1 MNSFN
6 EFYSNIFQG
15 NTERYIVLLGITP
28 EGKKN
33 TTQPEGLINFEKH
46 LDPKGKP
53 CGLSPVQ
60 YTNEGKAVC
69 RWIGIDRD
77 EEVEAK
83 KACQPV
89 WAIDNLIFPFKST
102 SGRWHYYK
110 FYDEPIDV
118 LVAQQEKDNLV
129 KLFNS
134 FGWTIDVNKC
144 LPTSFNLEKKTPG
157 NHLYLPRFYDRT
169 KCYSP
174 RGEELTKEQFQF
186 RYNWRKHPLISA
198 SVGLTPGVTPG
209 RQQFLFYIALYLRH
223 TGQSSTSLLD
233 EINKNFNEPVGPK
246 DLEHAKE
253 QSYKYELEHLVKN
266 YSSYTE
272 KLSGF
277 ALPVSE
283 ALQEVMEEP
292 GNEKILKGYTPP
304 ENPGVELEFHK
315 KIVFCKKENVY
326 WDLST
331 WDEYKEKAIDQTFQ
345 HLFKQKPSLIYSKN
359 PDKLI
364 VESTVFR
371 PDVYNPTDPFLKEGN
386 KLYLNDYKPEGI
398 EPLGPDQCP
407 DYDYFISLF
416 MKLVSHLNN
425 GTQEYIDWLLDFLAT
440 TVQQPGRKIRH
451 IPFYASKVKRFG
463 KGTLFNTMKKIHGKN
478 HAILIN
484 TSNALDRGKT
494 FLHRKTLVLVDEIFL
509 KGNYQQLQ
517 LLMNQFKHLATEE
530 EHNVRTLYQDYRTI
544 YTTTNFLFYSNF
556 PDALSFDDKEGRY
569 FFIECLGGRL
579 EDSFYSDY
587 WDALDPKDK
596 TGSEL
601 AHCVKHFLLNRKIRT
616 YQDLTPQ
623 EKADNVKVFDPDGTA
638 LLTEYFYEAC
648 KRSGTESKRLCRQLI
663 KEKDTPFANDII
675 AIGEIHKYLVKEYN
689 LKENIN
695 YLADALTDLDC
706 IRLGECKHKQS
717 DKHPT
722 LWIIRNK
729 DRYISFTNGQ
739 IADNYWLPL
748 DLEKYELEQ
757 NDKLRIKSN
766 LKQLETLPD
775 DEVPF

>member
-15 NTERYIVLLGITP
+15 NTERYILLKEITP
-28 EGKKN
+28 DGKKI
-33 TTQPEGLINFEKH
+33 TTMPQGLINFENH
-46 LDPKGKP
+46 LDPTGKP

-60 YTNEGKAVC
+60 YTNEGKALC

-77 EEVEAK
+77 
-83 KACQPV
+83 
-89 WAIDNLIFPFKST
+89 D
-102 SGRWHYYK
+102 G
-110 FYDEPIDV
+110 
-118 LVAQQEKDNLV
+118 
-129 KLFNS
+129 
-134 FGWTIDVNKC
+134 
-144 LPTSFNLEKKTPG
+144 
-157 NHLYLPRFYDRT
+157 T

-174 RGEELTKEQFQF
+174 RGEALTKEQFQF

-223 TGQSSTSLLD
+223 TGQGLSLLD
-233 EINKNFNEPVGPK
+233 EINENFNEPVGPK

-266 YSSYTE
+266 YSKYTQQI
-272 KLSGF
+272 SGF

-283 ALQEVMEEP
+283 ALQEVMEAP
-292 GNEKILKGYTPP
+292 GNEKILKGYNPP

-326 WDLST
+326 WDLNT

-371 PDVYNPTDPFLKEGN
+371 TDVYNPTDPFLKEGN

-484 TSNALDRGKT
+484 TSNALDKGKT

-544 YTTTNFLFYSNF
+544 YTTTNFIFYSNF
-556 PDALSFDDKEGRY
+556 PDALSFH
-569 FFIECLGGRL
+569 FF
-579 EDSFYSDY
+579 D
-587 WDALDPKDK
+587 
-596 TGSEL
+596 
-601 AHCVKHFLLNRKIRT
+601 
-616 YQDLTPQ
+616 
-623 EKADNVKVFDPDGTA
+623 
-638 LLTEYFYEAC
+638 
-648 KRSGTESKRLCRQLI
+648 LI
-663 KEKDTPFANDII
+663 K
-675 AIGEIHKYLVKEYN
+675 IG
-689 LKENIN
+689 
-695 YLADALTDLDC
+695 
-706 IRLGECKHKQS
+706 
-717 DKHPT
+717 
-722 LWIIRNK
+722 NK
-729 DRYISFTNGQ
+729 
-739 IADNYWLPL
+739 
-748 DLEKYELEQ
+748 
-757 NDKLRIKSN
+757 
-766 LKQLETLPD
+766 
-775 DEVPF
+775 

>member
-15 NTERYIVLLGITP
+15 NTERYIELLGITP

-33 TTQPEGLINFEKH
+33 TTQPKGLINFEKH
-46 LDPKGKP
+46 LDPTGKP

-83 KACQPV
+83 LACQPV

-110 FYDEPIDV
+110 FYDEPVDV
-118 LVAQQEKDNLV
+118 LGAQKEKDHLV
-129 KLFNS
+129 KLFVS
-134 FGWTIDVNKC
+134 FCWTIDVNKC

-223 TGQSSTSLLD
+223 IGQSSTSLLD

-253 QSYKYELEHLVKN
+253 QSYKYELDHLVKN
-266 YSSYTE
+266 YSKYTKE
-272 KLSGF
+272 IAGF
-277 ALPVSE
+277 ELPVSE
-283 ALQEVMEEP
+283 ALQEVIEAP

-315 KIVFCKKENVY
+315 KIVFCKKETLY

-371 PDVYNPTDPFLKEGN
+371 PDLYNPNKPILTEDK
-386 KLYLNDYKPEGI
+386 KLYLNDYKPKEI
-398 EPLGPDQCP
+398 EALGPDKCP
-407 DYDYFISLF
+407 EYDYYIGLF
-416 MKLVSHLNN
+416 LKLIGHLNN
-425 GTQEYIDWLLDFLAT
+425 HTQEYIDWILDYLAS
-440 TVQQPGRKIRH
+440 VIQFPGAKIRH
-451 IPFYASKVKRFG
+451 IPVYISKVKRVG
-463 KGTLFNTMKKIHGKN
+463 KGSLFKTIQKILHKDYV
-478 HAILIN
+478 LL
-484 TSNALDRGKT
+484 TEPRDALDKGKT
-494 FLHRKTLVLVDEIFL
+494 FLHRKLMVLVDEIYIKGEPDKL
-509 KGNYQQLQ
+509 KV
-517 LLMNQFKHLATEE
+517 LMNIFKLLATDE
-530 EHNVRTLYQDYRTI
+530 EHRVRTLYSDYRTI
-544 YTTTNFLFYSNF
+544 YSNTNFLFFSNET
-556 PDALSFDDKEGRY
+556 DAISFDETEGRY
-569 FFIECLGGRL
+569 FYVQCLGGRM
-579 EDSFYSDY
+579 EDSFYEDY
-587 WDALDPKDK
+587 WEGLDPKNK
-596 TGSEL
+596 TGNKL
-601 AHCVKHFLLNRKIRT
+601 AHCVKHYLLNRKIKT
-616 YQDLTPQ
+616 YDDLTPE
-623 EKADNVKVFDPDGTA
+623 EKQKNKKVFTPDGTA
-638 LLTEYFYEAC
+638 LLTDHFYEAC
-648 KRSGTESKRLCRQLI
+648 KKNGTESKLLCRDLI
-663 KEKDTPFANDII
+663 KQKETPFNRDVV
-675 AIGEIHKYLVKEYN
+675 AIGEAHNYLREKYN
-689 LKENIN
+689 LKERMS
-695 YLADALTDLDC
+695 YMTEALDDLDAK
-706 IRLGECKHKQS
+706 RLGECKHKAS

-722 LWIIRNK
+722 LCIVRNLGK
-729 DRYISFTNGQ
+729 YQKFSNGE

-748 DLEKYELEQ
+748 DTENYEMNPTDIARVKNNLEELKKEELE
-757 NDKLRIKSN
+757 
-766 LKQLETLPD
+766 EA
-775 DEVPF
+775 PF